1 MTVNGDNVTMTVS
14 VAGAVSVANIQSICQ
29 VNRLLL
35 PATIRP
41 TSYLRIEIIH
51 VHIYPAVR
59 GGEAGV
65 SDADERSIEVLIGGH
80 THLRKHASDLYS
92 VLYSQVNMAR
102 ATVVIRM

>member
-1 MTVNGDNVTMTVS
+1 M
-14 VAGAVSVANIQSICQ
+14 
-29 VNRLLL
+29 NRLLL

-41 TSYLRIEIIH
+41 TSYLRIEVIH

-80 THLRKHASDLYS
+80 THLSKHASDLYS
-92 VLYSQVNMAR
+92 VLYSQVNTAR
-102 ATVVIRM
+102 ATVVTWVGDEDEDVVTTQDKLV